1 MLCFIL
7 KVIDFLHNLSF
18 FRILKLVIIRADI
31 GIAAVYPAET
41 FWDSS
46 EPVKAKSFIK
56 VTGMDIFR
64 NDSIELQNAVS
75 VFLALYERVGN
86 ECLADML
93 APAVL
98 VNGIACVADMS
109 ASSYIV
115 RVKYVNSADC
125 AVIVLGNSA
134 VVLRCEKFPSAL
146 VCEVLLLRKSNAV
159 LDNDVPY
166 SHHFGDILFGIFSYF
181 HKIQLLL

>member
-1 MLCFIL
+1 M
-7 KVIDFLHNLSF
+7 
-18 FRILKLVIIRADI
+18 IIRADI
-31 GIAAVYPAET
+31 GIAAVYPAEALG
-41 FWDSS
+41 DRS
-46 EPVKAKSFIK
+46 ELLEAEPFIE

-64 NDSIELQNAVS
+64 NDSIELQNAVA
-75 VFLALYERVGN
+75 VFPALYERVGN
-86 ECLADML
+86 KCLADML

-159 LDNDVPY
+159 LDNDVPDP
-166 SHHFGDILFGIFSYF
+166 HHFGDILFGIFSYF